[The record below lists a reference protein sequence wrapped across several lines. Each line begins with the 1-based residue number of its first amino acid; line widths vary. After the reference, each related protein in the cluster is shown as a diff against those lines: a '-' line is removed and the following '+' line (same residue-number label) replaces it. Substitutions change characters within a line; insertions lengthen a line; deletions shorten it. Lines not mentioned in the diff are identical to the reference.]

1 MHMKMTKK
9 LTSIVSISLVMFGLG
24 TYVFYPAISDF
35 FFFLPYR
42 NNAEFK
48 KVESALKEDRDMIR
62 KNPRNDSAYYSL
74 GQGLYSLKGLDD
86 AIDALTKATEIDPTK
101 AYYWSFIAKA
111 YQAKKDYIGARDM
124 FIKVLEVEPGKPV
137 NYTNLAW
144 HYYFRIDAE
153 QKKAFDVLK
162 KGLELFPED
171 RTILF
176 DITRYYLYDK
186 NETEFRKYAP
196 RYLKIDPSNELIKK
210 TYELGIPKTTEKP
223 TNPTP

>member
-1 MHMKMTKK
+1 MKIAKK
-9 LTSIVSISLVMFGLG
+9 LTIIVSISLAIIGLC

-42 NNAEFK
+42 SNVEFK

-74 GQGLYSLKGLDD
+74 GQGLYSLKGGLDD
-86 AIDALTKATEIDPTK
+86 AIWALTRATEIDPTK

-124 FIKVLEVEPGKPV
+124 FIKVLDVEPNKPV

-162 KGLELFPED
+162 KGLEIFPED
-171 RTILF
+171 RAILF

-196 RYLKIDPSNELIKK
+196 RYLKVDSSNEVIKK
-210 TYELGIPKTTEKP
+210 AYELGIPKTPENP
-223 TNPTP
+223 TNPTL